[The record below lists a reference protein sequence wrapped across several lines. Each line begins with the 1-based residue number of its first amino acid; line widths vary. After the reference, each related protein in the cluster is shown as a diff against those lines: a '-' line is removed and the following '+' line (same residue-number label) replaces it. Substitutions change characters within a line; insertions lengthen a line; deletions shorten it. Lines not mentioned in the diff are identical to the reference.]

1 MVVTPETLYVF
12 VSFFGPDRAQ
22 RSIAFLSLLNLLTNR
37 TETSHLFTQS
47 QFVDKKQRLL
57 HSTGAPG
64 GGGTA
69 IYGLYGYVP
78 L

>member
-1 MVVTPETLYVF
+1 MKPETLYVF
-12 VSFFGPDRAQ
+12 VTFFGPDRAQ

-57 HSTGAPG
+57 HSKGASNINYS
-64 GGGTA
+64 TIA
-69 IYGLYGYVP
+69 FNFDVCRLS
-78 L
+78 